1 MPRAARA
8 DLLERLRSHTPARL
22 FEGRAGAGY
31 RTSTQLDLREA
42 HAAARDAV
50 RNELDLHSALLDEL
64 VNRFALFEVVTQ
76 ANSKEEYLLRPDL
89 GRKLTSPSRQ
99 RIGEHCEKRPKIQFM
114 VGDGL
119 SVAAVTAQVPELLPL
134 LIDGATSRGWSVG
147 RTFVV
152 RHCRVGVMNDVGELL
167 DPQVLVL
174 LIGER
179 PGLATA
185 ESLSAYSGFR
195 PRHDHTDANRNLI
208 SNIHARGVAI
218 PEAADRILNLA
229 SQMMAVQRSGVSIRE
244 DLSWKELS
252 GD

>member
-1 MPRAARA
+1 
-8 DLLERLRSHTPARL
+8 
-22 FEGRAGAGY
+22 
-31 RTSTQLDLREA
+31 
-42 HAAARDAV
+42 
-50 RNELDLHSALLDEL
+50 
-64 VNRFALFEVVTQ
+64 
-76 ANSKEEYLLRPDL
+76 
-89 GRKLTSPSRQ
+89 
-99 RIGEHCEKRPKIQFM
+99 
-114 VGDGL
+114 
-119 SVAAVTAQVPELLPL
+119 
-134 LIDGATSRGWSVG
+134 
-147 RTFVV
+147 
-152 RHCRVGVMNDVGELL
+152 MNDVGELL

-185 ESLSAYSGFR
+185 ESLSAYLAFR

-244 DLSWKELS
+244 DLSWKELY